1 MTDSP
6 AVSSREDDRLAE
18 LEAVI
23 ERGMGT
29 FLEVGRA
36 LIEVRDARL
45 YRTGYA
51 TFEEYCRHRWGFSRI
66 HAHRLMAAADA
77 VTDMLPTGNTATP
90 ASERQARELAAIADP
105 IRRTE
110 VWQQAVE
117 RHGPQPTAAAIRS
130 IARPDDSA
138 TRLPVEEIDGP
149 PLFPKRPEPRRFAV
163 VDTETG
169 EVVGDAEPMAPI
181 DLDAGRLRATGEGL
195 RTAAQ
200 EADETRFRLRR
211 RYLELS
217 NAAGS
222 GLFALDPALVAEVIS
237 DDDER
242 LMDVLAGGAA
252 KWFAAVKANRHRGL
266 RMVGGQR

>member
-1 MTDSP
+1 MPGHASP
-6 AVSSREDDRLAE
+6 SLVDAEVAERAARIRSRMKRSAEDIIEIGHELAE
-18 LEAVI
+18 IKRLLGHGAFAPWLAREFDWSERTARTFMQVAATFGGKSANFAVI
-23 ERGMGT
+23 APSALMALAAPSVPDETRERFIEQAERGEPVR
-29 FLEVGRA
+29 FADVREA
-36 LIEVRDARL
+36 LRPAP
-45 YRTGYA
+45 A
-51 TFEEYCRHRWGFSRI
+51 P
-66 HAHRLMAAADA
+66 A
-77 VTDMLPTGNTATP
+77 PT
-90 ASERQARELAAIADP
+90 
-105 IRRTE
+105 
-110 VWQQAVE
+110 V
-117 RHGPQPTAAAIRS
+117 
-130 IARPDDSA
+130 
-138 TRLPVEEIDGP
+138 LPVEEIEGP
-149 PLFPKRPEPRRFAV
+149 PLFPRRAEPRRFAV

-169 EVVGDAEPMAPI
+169 EVVGDAEPMPPV
-181 DLDAGRLRATGEGL
+181 DLHSGRLAATGEGL
-195 RTAAQ
+195 RTPAQ